1 MRVLIQETLR
11 PRSVTDYPTVVLRKD
26 NWDDYGFKTMFYVRL
41 HLGTDR
47 VVDLETVKILHREQ
61 NGGPTPFPGTSFD
74 SSFLHDEY
82 CSLGQSYSYYEL
94 LHGLGE
100 DVYRPYL
107 DGMCDVVYSP
117 TILAAFKDK
126 EGFSVSLLRFDGA
139 DRALEDGAVLFERRD
154 ADAAPATL
162 EFSYRFPRVP
172 TTLDFSV
179 GGPSALPNRVSVVIG
194 YNGSGKTRL
203 LANLARSPVQIDSL
217 LRKSRLS
224 MRPESSSAADPSSV
238 PSSPSPIARS
248 TISRSPKGWAAV
260 LWR

>member
-117 TILAAFKDK
+117 TILAA
-126 EGFSVSLLRFDGA
+126 LRTRKA
-139 DRALEDGAVLFERRD
+139 SACLSCVLTARIAR
-154 ADAAPATL
+154 L
-162 EFSYRFPRVP
+162 RM
-172 TTLDFSV
+172 
-179 GGPSALPNRVSVVIG
+179 GPSSSSDETL
-194 YNGSGKTRL
+194 TRL
-203 LANLARSPVQIDSL
+203 LRRSSFPIAF
-217 LRKSRLS
+217 RASR
-224 MRPESSSAADPSSV
+224 RHWTSASADPV
-238 PSSPSPIARS
+238 RFQTVCRS
-248 TISRSPKGWAAV
+248 
-260 LWR
+260 